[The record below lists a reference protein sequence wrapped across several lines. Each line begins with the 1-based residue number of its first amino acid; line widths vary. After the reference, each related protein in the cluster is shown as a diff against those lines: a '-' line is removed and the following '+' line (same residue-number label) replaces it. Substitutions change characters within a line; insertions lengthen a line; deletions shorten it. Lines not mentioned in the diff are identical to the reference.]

1 MNNWSKFLNGLW
13 EVVGGFLLSG
23 NGPSVLA
30 CWLIEPGLEKSKSM
44 FPQVDIG
51 KNVVVL
57 DHFSININNRCER
70 NLTI

>member
-1 MNNWSKFLNGLW
+1 VNDWSEFLDGLR
-13 EVVGGFLLSG
+13 EAMSCFLLSG

-30 CWLIEPGLEKSKSM
+30 SWLIEPGLEKSKSM

-57 DHFSININNRCER
+57 DHFSININNR
-70 NLTI
+70 